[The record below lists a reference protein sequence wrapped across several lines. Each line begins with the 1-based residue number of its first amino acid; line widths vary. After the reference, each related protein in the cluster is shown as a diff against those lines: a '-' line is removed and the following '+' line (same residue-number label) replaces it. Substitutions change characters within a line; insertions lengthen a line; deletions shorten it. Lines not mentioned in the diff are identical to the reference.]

1 MRNRYVLLADAVVI
15 SCAALGAFVIYFGWL
30 FFQFRPEFLPFLAV
44 ALLVKLVVFYWCG
57 LYRRYWR
64 YASISDLLLV
74 ALAWGAGAVA
84 MSLLVAVALW
94 VGWIQEFSRATL
106 VIDSLLTLLA
116 VGAIRL
122 SIRVFYDPGVKT
134 QPRWPFSQGEETA
147 RKRVLVVGAGDAGMI
162 VVREMQ
168 RNPQLRMDAVA
179 FLDDDP
185 EKLGKRIYEVPVL
198 GNTGSLK
205 QVARNQSI
213 EGVIISMPTA
223 PGASVREV
231 VETCHNLGLRSQ
243 TMPGVFEL
251 LDGKVSL
258 SQLRRVEITDLLRR
272 SQVATSVM
280 SSRYV
285 TNQTV
290 LVTGAGGSI
299 GSELCRQVAFSRP
312 AKLVM
317 LGHGENS
324 LFKAHA
330 NLTKTFPDVPIHVAI
345 ADIRNQARI
354 EQIFRKFDPKIV
366 FHAAAHKHVHLMEEN
381 FQEAISNNVGGTGI
395 LVETSLKANTERF
408 VAISTDKAVSPNGFM
423 GVSKRIAS
431 HIVRD
436 AGRQSGRLYTV
447 VRFGNVLGSRGSVVP
462 FFKEQIARG
471 GPVTITHPK
480 MKRYFMTIAEAVHL
494 VMEAGGISKGGELFV
509 LNMGEPIR
517 IVDLVEDLI
526 RLSGLRKDQIP
537 IVVTGVRPGE
547 KLEESLWE
555 SGAEVQVTANPDILK
570 VTEPEMPVDA
580 FLEAKEALQ
589 QAAQKGDRLRVESI
603 LCDLV
608 PTFTPSFNDPLSGD
622 DQAAEA

>member
-1 MRNRYVLLADAVVI
+1 
-15 SCAALGAFVIYFGWL
+15 
-30 FFQFRPEFLPFLAV
+30 
-44 ALLVKLVVFYWCG
+44 
-57 LYRRYWR
+57 
-64 YASISDLLLV
+64 
-74 ALAWGAGAVA
+74 
-84 MSLLVAVALW
+84 
-94 VGWIQEFSRATL
+94 
-106 VIDSLLTLLA
+106 
-116 VGAIRL
+116 
-122 SIRVFYDPGVKT
+122 
-134 QPRWPFSQGEETA
+134 
-147 RKRVLVVGAGDAGMI
+147 
-162 VVREMQ
+162 
-168 RNPQLRMDAVA
+168 
-179 FLDDDP
+179 
-185 EKLGKRIYEVPVL
+185 
-198 GNTGSLK
+198 
-205 QVARNQSI
+205 
-213 EGVIISMPTA
+213 
-223 PGASVREV
+223 
-231 VETCHNLGLRSQ
+231 
-243 TMPGVFEL
+243 
-251 LDGKVSL
+251 
-258 SQLRRVEITDLLRR
+258 
-272 SQVATSVM
+272 
-280 SSRYV
+280 
-285 TNQTV
+285 
-290 LVTGAGGSI
+290 
-299 GSELCRQVAFSRP
+299 
-312 AKLVM
+312 
-317 LGHGENS
+317 
-324 LFKAHA
+324 
-330 NLTKTFPDVPIHVAI
+330 
-345 ADIRNQARI
+345 
-354 EQIFRKFDPKIV
+354 
-366 FHAAAHKHVHLMEEN
+366 MEEN